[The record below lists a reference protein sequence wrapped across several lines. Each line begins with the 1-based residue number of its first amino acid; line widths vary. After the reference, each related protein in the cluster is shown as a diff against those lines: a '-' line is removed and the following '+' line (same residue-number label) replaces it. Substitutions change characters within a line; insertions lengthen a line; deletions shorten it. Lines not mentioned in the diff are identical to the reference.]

1 VVTGGLLDTAG
12 RAAERDPRLTAT
24 TIERDEQAVATI
36 EHQPASSERLRVAL
50 TPAVTIVVE
59 NERLRALAMAD
70 LDELRTSRRRIV
82 ERADETRRRLERD
95 LHDGAQQ
102 RLLLLGMELSR
113 AAGATPS
120 ERSRY
125 LDAVRHTRAALDEL
139 RALVHEGL
147 PPVLDELGLVEAL
160 RSLAETAPI
169 LLSIDAHAMDG
180 QRPPIGVERALYGLV
195 VSVIAGGTAL
205 GASKVTISLTDR
217 ARQLTAT
224 IARDGTGA
232 VDPTDDQDR
241 IGAAGGDLVVT
252 SGPSG
257 AVYVASFS

>member
-1 VVTGGLLDTAG
+1 MGGGLLDATG
-12 RAAERDPRLTAT
+12 RTTERDPRLTAT
-24 TIERDEQAVATI
+24 TIERDGQAVAAI
-36 EHQPASSERLRVAL
+36 EHQPASTGRLRGAL

-59 NERLRALAMAD
+59 NERLRALARAE
-70 LDELRTSRRRIV
+70 LDELRRSRRRIV

-113 AAGATPS
+113 AAAADPAGG
-120 ERSRY
+120 SRY
-125 LDAVRHTRAALDEL
+125 LDAVEHTQAALDEL

-169 LLSIDAHAMDG
+169 PVLVEARTTNG
-180 QRPPIGVERALYGLV
+180 QRPPVGIERTLYGLAL
-195 VSVIAGGTAL
+195 SAITGGAAL
-205 GASKVTISLTDR
+205 GASKVTILLVEQSQ
-217 ARQLTAT
+217 QLTAT
-224 IARDGTGA
+224 ISHDGTGA

-241 IGAAGGDLVVT
+241 VGAAGGDLVVS

-257 AVYVASFS
+257 VVYVASFS